1 MHVREA
7 GTGRPVLLLH
17 GWACHGGF
25 FAPQWE
31 GLATDAR
38 LVAPDLPGHGRT
50 GDAGGG
56 LSIEAAADACAAL
69 LIDRDL
75 SGVVLVGWSMG
86 AAVAWSLI
94 DRHGPDRLAGL
105 VVIDMTPRVLND
117 DGWRLGIRDGFD
129 RDRNPRAVAAMTE
142 DWPRYAGYVAR
153 VIFAEGTAVDAGL
166 AAWVRR
172 EMEQADPSALV
183 PIWQSLVGQDFRRLL
198 PRIGLPALIVRG
210 EGSRLYSADVA
221 EWQAAKMPHARIVAF
236 DRSGHAPHLEQ
247 PDAFNTA
254 LRSFIRPR

>member
-1 MHVREA
+1 MHIREA
-7 GTGRPVLLLH
+7 GAGRPLLLLH

-25 FAPQWE
+25 FAPQLA
-31 GLATDAR
+31 GLAADAR

-56 LSIEAAADACAAL
+56 LSIEAAADACATL

-94 DRHGPDRLAGL
+94 ERHGQDRLSGL
-105 VVIDMTPRVLND
+105 VVVDMTPRVLND
-117 DGWRLGIRDGFD
+117 ETWRLGIRDGFD
-129 RDRNPRAVAAMTE
+129 GDRNLRAVAAMAE

-153 VIFAEGTAVDAGL
+153 AIFAEESAADARL
-166 AAWVRR
+166 MAWVQAEVAR
-172 EMEQADPSALV
+172 ADPSAMV
-183 PIWQSLVGQDFRRLL
+183 PMWHSLVGQDFRRLL
-198 PRIGLPALIVRG
+198 PRIDLPALIVRG

-221 EWQAAKMPHARIVAF
+221 EWQAAEMPRASIATF
-236 DRSGHAPHLEQ
+236 DRSGHAPNLEQ
-247 PDAFNTA
+247 PDAFNAA
-254 LRSFIRPR
+254 LRSFIHRH